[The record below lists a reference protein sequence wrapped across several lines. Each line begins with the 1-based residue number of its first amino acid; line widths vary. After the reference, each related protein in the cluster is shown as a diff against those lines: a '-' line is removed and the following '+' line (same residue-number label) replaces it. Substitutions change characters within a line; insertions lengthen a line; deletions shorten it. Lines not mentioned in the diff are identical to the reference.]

1 MRNVNETVIR
11 YIAAWNERNPERRR
25 DLVVKTWTEDGS
37 YVDAH
42 RKGTG
47 HDSIDAMLAETQD
60 QFPGYRLN
68 LVSGIEAHNDF
79 ARFSWAA
86 GGTPEAPLYLG
97 GTDFLTLASD
107 GRIKSVAG
115 FTDAAPASVG

>member
-1 MRNVNETVIR
+1 MTNVNETVIR
-11 YIAAWNERNPERRR
+11 YIAAWNERDPARRR
-25 DLVVKTWTEDGS
+25 DLVLKTWTENGS

-42 RKGTG
+42 RQGTG
-47 HDSIDAMLAETQD
+47 HDSIDAMLAKTQD

-79 ARFSWAA
+79 VRFSWAA

-97 GTDFLTLASD
+97 GTDFVTLAPD
-107 GRIKSVAG
+107 GRIKAVAG
-115 FTDAAPASVG
+115 FTDAAPAPVR